1 MKNLKKVYKFNI
13 NHSVIRQLSTPAYS
27 GISLTPNSSF
37 ISYNSWSIESLKDYL
52 NNSTWSIDDLNLFKN
67 IDMTDLT
74 NSLAAM
80 NFTGSLLIL
89 FLLISILSAFYGNK
103 LIGYFDLEKKY
114 PKLAKVIQYRIK
126 FQNYTILFNF
136 IIITII
142 INAFYFIGF
151 IFIDN
156 GLINFFKVFLI
167 FF

>member
-1 MKNLKKVYKFNI
+1 MKNIKKVYKFNI

-37 ISYNSWSIESLKDYL
+37 ISYNSWSIESLKKKIID
-52 NNSTWSIDDLNLFKN
+52 NTWSIDDLNLFKD

-103 LIGYFDLEKKY
+103 LIGYFDLETKY
-114 PKLAKVIQYRIK
+114 PKLAKVIYYRIK

-136 IIITII
+136 ILLSIIL
-142 INAFYFIGF
+142 FIQTV
-151 IFIDN
+151 
-156 GLINFFKVFLI
+156 INFLVLFGPR
-167 FF
+167 